1 MRALMQFN
9 QFNMFNQ
16 DPSFY
21 VDLIIHLTP
30 LEIADSR
37 KYKAWMNTFDRKTV
51 HLLTYN
57 KVDSNPLS
65 TFSTFDKI
73 YNKLNRNYSRMFPSL
88 SYSSVNSGTLKD
100 FDFSVN
106 VTTGVPSLRYI
117 FRPSRSAGFEKIEA
131 VSIRESSEKLRT
143 KQTEAKV
150 DSLNQ
155 QNDFEVV
162 FLGTGSRVSS
172 VLRNTSGILLNLR

>member
-1 MRALMQFN
+1 MQFN